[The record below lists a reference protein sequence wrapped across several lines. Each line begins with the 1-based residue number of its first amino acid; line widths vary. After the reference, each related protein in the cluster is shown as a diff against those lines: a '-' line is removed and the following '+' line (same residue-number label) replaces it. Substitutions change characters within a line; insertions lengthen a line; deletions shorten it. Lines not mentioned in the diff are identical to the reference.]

1 VQVAILGKRM
11 SLVGYD
17 NKIVPSRLTPW
28 DDSTASALRFL
39 ARENQRMEV
48 GRGERLLF
56 KVTGCFWSATRI
68 RQCNLG

>member
-1 VQVAILGKRM
+1 MQVVILGKRM

-39 ARENQRMEV
+39 ARENQRLEMRRG
-48 GRGERLLF
+48 GRSLFRLKDVSGWL
-56 KVTGCFWSATRI
+56 
-68 RQCNLG
+68 